1 MSEVAVTRAFDRRLY
16 MVAAILFSLI
26 VLVGFGRTYYLKIL
40 FDPTPLPSLIVHVHG
55 LLMTAWVLLFLI
67 QVRLV
72 AAREIRTHQRLGWV
86 TASLAVLIIVVGFVT
101 AVRAAKFGSRS
112 APPGISTMAFLV
124 VPLFDLL
131 MFAAFLGGAIYFRK
145 RSAEHKR
152 LMLLTAI
159 NFVPPAIA
167 RIPVP
172 ALQALG
178 PIWFFGLPTLLALY
192 CVGLD
197 ARRHGRLNR
206 VFLAGTLLLIASYVV
221 RLAIMNTSAW
231 MATAQW
237 LTSFV

>member
-1 MSEVAVTRAFDRRLY
+1 MSEIATARAFDRRLY
-16 MVAAILFSLI
+16 MTIAILFSAI
-26 VLVGFGRTYYLKIL
+26 VLIGFSRTYYLKVL
-40 FDPTPLPSLIVHVHG
+40 FDPTPLPSLLVHVHG
-55 LLMTAWVLLFLI
+55 LLMTGWVLLFII

-72 AAREIRTHQRLGWV
+72 AAREIRMHQRLGWA
-86 TASLAVLIIVVGFVT
+86 TASLAVLIIVVGFAT
-101 AVRAAKFGSRS
+101 AIHAAKAGSRS
-112 APPGISTMAFLV
+112 TPPGVSPLAFLI

-131 MFAAFLGGAIYFRK
+131 MFALFLGGALYYRK

-159 NFVPPAIA
+159 NFLPPAIA

-178 PIWFFGLPTLLALY
+178 PLWFFGVPTVVALY

-197 ARRHGRLNR
+197 ARRHRRLNQ
-206 VFLAGTLLLIASYVV
+206 VFLAGTLLLVASYVA
-221 RLAIMNTSAW
+221 RLALMNTSAW

-237 LTSFV
+237 LASLA